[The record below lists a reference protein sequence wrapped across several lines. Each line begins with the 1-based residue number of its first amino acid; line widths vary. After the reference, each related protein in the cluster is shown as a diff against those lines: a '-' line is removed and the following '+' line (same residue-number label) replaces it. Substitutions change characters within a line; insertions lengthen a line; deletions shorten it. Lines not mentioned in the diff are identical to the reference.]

1 MSNFGKQNL
10 ADTASY
16 AMKGASIGSIVP
28 GLGTAAGAGIG
39 AGIGFFKGL
48 FGKKGFDPK
57 EAAASAAN
65 GGYFTVPPGG
75 YPGHPEWKPGTRQWI
90 PPGSSVPGQS
100 GSEGNSASGG
110 GIDYDAIRAHAIA
123 PTRAIYQNAMNDL
136 DRQKSIGGDGGYNA
150 GYGAQRLALG
160 RQMNQSIENA
170 ATGAEA
176 TVANTRLQEIGQQ
189 NQMNLGQQQ
198 LDIERKKLPSSVDK
212 GIGTAKNILGLI
224 GTGADIYSGMT
235 NGGTQSLFGGKG
247 GSGLSTTKD
256 ISNG

>member
-1 MSNFGKQNL
+1 MANFGKQNL

-28 GLGTAAGAGIG
+28 GLGTLAGLGVG

-48 FGKKGFDPK
+48 FGKKAFDPK
-57 EAAASAAN
+57 EAASAAAS

-90 PPGSSVPGQS
+90 PPGSSVPGS
-100 GSEGNSASGG
+100 NSANGTGSSASS

-123 PTRAIYQNAMNDL
+123 PSRAIYQNAMNSL
-136 DRQKSIGGDGGYNA
+136 DRQRAIGGGGGYDA
-150 GYGAQRLALG
+150 GYGAQRLALARG
-160 RQMNQSIENA
+160 MNQSMEDA
-170 ATGAEA
+170 GVGAEA

-198 LDIERKKLPSSVDK
+198 LDIERKKLPNSIDK
-212 GIGTAKNILGLI
+212 GINTTNNILGLI
-224 GTGADIYSGMT
+224 GKGADIYSGMT
-235 NGGTQSLFGGKG
+235 NGGQQSLFGGGSKIAG
-247 GSGLSTTKD
+247 GEV
-256 ISNG
+256 NV